1 MLAQPRP
8 PGPAPT
14 HHSPMHKH
22 LALALAIA
30 LAQAPAH
37 AQQAACFSTIEGWG
51 CVGPNGTTQ
60 LQPTVVPGQWAVS
73 GQTKDGGLYG
83 CQATTTLSGDVVS
96 TCR

>member
-14 HHSPMHKH
+14 HHRPMHKH
-22 LALALAIA
+22 LALALVIA
-30 LAQAPAH
+30 SIGGHAN
-37 AQQAACFSTIEGWG
+37 AQQTACYSTLEGWG

-83 CQATTTLSGDVVS
+83 CTATTTLSGDVVS
-96 TCR
+96 NCR

>member
-1 MLAQPRP
+1 
-8 PGPAPT
+8 
-14 HHSPMHKH
+14 MHKH
-22 LALALAIA
+22 LALGLAVV
-30 LAQAPAH
+30 LAKTFVLATDPAR
-37 AQQAACFSTIEGWG
+37 AQYSACYSTIEGWG

-83 CQATTTLSGDVVS
+83 CQATTTVNGDVVS